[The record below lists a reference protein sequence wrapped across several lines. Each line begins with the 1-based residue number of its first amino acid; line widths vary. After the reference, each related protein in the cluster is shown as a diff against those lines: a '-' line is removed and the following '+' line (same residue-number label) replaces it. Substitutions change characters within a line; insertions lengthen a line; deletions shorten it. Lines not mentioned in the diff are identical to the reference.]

1 MRTIS
6 QNFLPG
12 FFLSVNVI
20 TALVISVL
28 FTGCE
33 KNDLV
38 AITSLVTIE
47 PSFRGTVV
55 VSGGRLTANKEIEL
69 LDYGVCYS
77 TRDNPSIEDNVAP
90 GQDLELS
97 MEQSRFSAEYSSQ
110 LSPLSSGTTY
120 YLKAFITT
128 KSGTAY
134 GNQLTYT
141 YK

>member
-6 QNFLPG
+6 QNILPG

-90 GQDLELS
+90 GQDLEIS

>member
-1 MRTIS
+1 MRAIS

-12 FFLSVNVI
+12 FFLSVVVFA
-20 TALVISVL
+20 TLVIPVV

-33 KNDLV
+33 KDDLV

-47 PSFRGTVV
+47 PTFRGTVV
-55 VSGGRLTANKEIEL
+55 LSGGRLTANKEIEL

-90 GQDLELS
+90 GQDLEISL
-97 MEQSRFSAEYSSQ
+97 EQSRFYAEYSSQ

-134 GNQLTYT
+134 GNQLTFT
-141 YK
+141 NK